1 MVNFRNDV
9 TSKPNE
15 LDAFWLLFGGVL
27 VLLMQLGFGFLKLGG
42 IRVAH
47 TRTMS
52 IKTVFDMSFSGI
64 CWWLVGWG
72 IAYGEDAN
80 QIVGDT
86 EVCDL
91 VINASSLRHSS
102 TRQNIR
108 RITRCGFF
116 HGPSPSYP

>member
-15 LDAFWLLFGGVL
+15 FDAFWLLFGGVL

-52 IKTVFDMSFSGI
+52 MKTVFDMSLSGI

-72 IAYGEDAN
+72 TVLQPNVGAN
-80 QIVGDT
+80 IGVG
-86 EVCDL
+86 
-91 VINASSLRHSS
+91 
-102 TRQNIR
+102 IR
-108 RITRCGFF
+108 GNLTKKW
-116 HGPSPSYP
+116 